1 MYQLFIYTALGRQL
15 IIVGTAA
22 LLFASQRKA
31 LIADAEILIAELNQF
46 GYRIS
51 AAVIAQLKSGLA

>member
-1 MYQLFIYTALGRQL
+1 MDDVLVCKQVLRKQL

-22 LLFASQRKA
+22 LLFSSQRKS
-31 LIADAEILIAELNQF
+31 LIADAETLIAELNQA

-51 AAVIAQLKSGLA
+51 AAVIAQLKLV